1 MYIPKHFAID
11 DSEEIA
17 AFIRGNSFGQL
28 ISLHDGAI
36 VSSLIPFVYDSLAG
50 TLIGHVAKVNPQ
62 WKQIQGQK
70 VLVSLQ
76 GDHAYVSPSWY
87 ESAGVPTWNYQ
98 VAQIEGIAESF
109 TDPEKLRRLVDC
121 LTEQNES
128 GYDKPWQP
136 DYPDTMLTAIV
147 GIEIKIES
155 IQCKYKLSQNR
166 STADRE
172 QVRKQLEEAGHEGLA
187 LAMEKIENQRG

>member
-1 MYIPKHFAID
+1 MYIPKHFAIN

-17 AFIRGNSFGQL
+17 AFIRENSFGQL

-36 VSSLIPFVYDSLAG
+36 VASLIPFVFDSDAG
-50 TLIGHVAKVNPQ
+50 TLIGHLAKVNPQ
-62 WKQIQGQK
+62 WQQVQDQK

-87 ESAGVPTWNYQ
+87 GSAGVPTWNYQ

-109 TDPEKLRRLVDC
+109 TDPERLRRLVDR

-128 GYDKPWQP
+128 GYSTPWKP
-136 DYPDTMLTAIV
+136 DYPANMLTAIV
-147 GIEIKIES
+147 GIAIKIQS
-155 IQCKYKLSQNR
+155 IQCKYKISQNR
-166 STADRE
+166 SAADRE
-172 QVRKQLEEAGHEGLA
+172 QVRQQLEAAGHERLA
-187 LAMEKIENQRG
+187 DAMEKVRKS